1 MGPAVPRV
9 SVARETPVSQM
20 APEATRA
27 PAEVVRERSVPR
39 PVRPRGS
46 RRRHVLPSRAQ
57 LPCQGL
63 ADTLCRDPVGTAGP
77 QPEGRGAGRCS
88 CILFAEWRVAGAMGL
103 EEATGWGAEGR
114 GFSLGVQGK
123 EGRGDRGTGGTGPG
137 GGGADGPGVAGR
149 GGGERRPDG
158 PGRRGADLRGWR
170 GGRVAV
176 GKAGLGVVRT
186 PEAPTRSV
194 FDDALTEW
202 LPATS
207 PCLSRHPRRHRWPTS
222 VWRHRASPRS
232 GQFGRSSRYS
242 ATS

>member
-39 PVRPRGS
+39 PVGPRGS
-46 RRRHVLPSRAQ
+46 RRRHVLLSRAQ

-88 CILFAEWRVAGAMGL
+88 CILLAEWRVAGAMGL
-103 EEATGWGAEGR
+103 EEATGLGAEGR

-123 EGRGDRGTGGTGPG
+123 EGRGGPG
-137 GGGADGPGVAGR
+137 HRRDRPGGRMGQGWPGGVAGR
-149 GGGERRPDG
+149 GGLMDQEGGER
-158 PGRRGADLRGWR
+158 
-170 GGRVAV
+170 
-176 GKAGLGVVRT
+176 T
-186 PEAPTRSV
+186 
-194 FDDALTEW
+194 
-202 LPATS
+202 
-207 PCLSRHPRRHRWPTS
+207 
-222 VWRHRASPRS
+222 
-232 GQFGRSSRYS
+232 
-242 ATS
+242 